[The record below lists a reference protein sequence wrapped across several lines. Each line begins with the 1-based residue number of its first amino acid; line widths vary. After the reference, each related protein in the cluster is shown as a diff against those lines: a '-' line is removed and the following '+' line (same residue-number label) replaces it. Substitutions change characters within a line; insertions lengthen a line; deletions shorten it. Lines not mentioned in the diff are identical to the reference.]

1 MPAFIN
7 NPYVI
12 ELAIFFMRNNSQEKA
27 FRISIF
33 ILTLVMI
40 IMRFL
45 LNEKGRTSP
54 DSIRYMRTSKL
65 FPVIDN
71 TTTPLGYPLSLK
83 FFTLFG
89 LSEFWASKLIGI
101 LAYLFIVYFASTK
114 KFYLKETILLGGIF
128 SFVSIFS
135 YTLSESLILPF
146 VFLFLYVG
154 RQIIIGELTGFK
166 AFLYL
171 SLSLLALYNIR
182 YPALFI
188 IGGVFL
194 FGILNYLKSYGKT
207 FINSSFVGFG
217 YVVLYKFLFIDYF
230 NEDYI
235 DEFLEIGLHPTSK
248 LLIELVQG
256 MATTFNP
263 FIHIANPAGGIINYG
278 IYGIGLLNILLIIFI
293 FIHNKIS
300 ETETFFVFVG
310 SIGIICSFFIQYF
323 YSVDP
328 IDYRLM
334 APFSFPIW
342 LVYFKKMYQIFGK
355 FTYGITILSLMTGFI
370 FTWLSRGNYLDNR
383 REITKFLKSENLEKG
398 RINFFMED
406 EKLLH
411 KMQIAELISTVNPNV
426 KVTFNPKDTLHNNTL
441 TKYKVLRKIKIDK
454 NKYQ

>member
-1 MPAFIN
+1 
-7 NPYVI
+7 
-12 ELAIFFMRNNSQEKA
+12 MRHRTQEKLLQ
-27 FRISIF
+27 FSIF
-33 ILTLVMI
+33 ILSLVMI
-40 IMRFL
+40 ILRFL
-45 LNEKGRTSP
+45 LNEKGRVNP
-54 DSIRYMRTSKL
+54 DSLRFMRTAEV

-83 FFTLFG
+83 FFTFFG
-89 LSEFWASKLIGI
+89 FDEFWASKIIGI
-101 LAYLFIVYFASTK
+101 LSYLFIVYFAWK
-114 KFYLKETILLGGIF
+114 KRFYLKETILLGGLF

-135 YTLSESLILPF
+135 YTMSESLILPI

-166 AFLYL
+166 SFFYL
-171 SLSLLALYNIR
+171 SLSLLVLYNIR

-188 IGGVFL
+188 IVAIFL
-194 FGILNYLKSYGKT
+194 FGVLNYRKSYGKT
-207 FINSSFVGFG
+207 FIYSAFVGFG

-230 NEDYI
+230 NDDYI

-248 LLIELVQG
+248 LLIELFQG
-256 MATTFNP
+256 MTTTFNP

-278 IYGIGLLNILLIIFI
+278 IYGIGLLNILLIGFI
-293 FIHNKIS
+293 FIKNKLS
-300 ETETFFVFVG
+300 ETERFFVFVG
-310 SIGIICSFFIQYF
+310 IIGIICSFFIQYF
-323 YSVDP
+323 YSVNP

-355 FTYGITILSLMTGFI
+355 LTYGITILSLMTGFI
-370 FTWLSRGNYLDNR
+370 FTWLSRGNYLENR

-406 EKLLH
+406 EKLLDE
-411 KMQIAELISTVNPNV
+411 MQIAELISTVNPNV
-426 KVTFNPKDTLHNNTL
+426 KVTFNPKDTLQNNTL
-441 TKYKVLRKIKIDK
+441 TKYKVLRKIKIDE

>member
-1 MPAFIN
+1 
-7 NPYVI
+7 
-12 ELAIFFMRNNSQEKA
+12 MRSRTQEK
-27 FRISIF
+27 FLQISIF

-40 IMRFL
+40 ILRFL
-45 LNEKGRTSP
+45 LNEKGRVNP
-54 DSIRYMRTSKL
+54 DSLRFMRTAEV

-83 FFTLFG
+83 FFTIFG
-89 LSEFWASKLIGI
+89 LDLFWASKLIGI
-101 LAYLFIVYFASTK
+101 LSYLFIVYFAWK
-114 KFYLKETILLGGIF
+114 KRFYLKETILVGGLF
-128 SFVSIFS
+128 SYISIFS
-135 YTLSESLILPF
+135 YTMSESLILPI
-146 VFLFLYVG
+146 VFLFLYAG

-166 AFLYL
+166 AFFYL
-171 SLSLLALYNIR
+171 SLSLLVLYNIR
-182 YPALFI
+182 YPALFM
-188 IGGVFL
+188 IGAVFL
-194 FGILNYLKSYGKT
+194 YGVLNYRKSYGKT
-207 FINSSFVGFG
+207 FIYSAFVGFG

-230 NEDYI
+230 NDDYI

-278 IYGIGLLNILLIIFI
+278 IYGIGLLNILLIGFI
-293 FIHNKIS
+293 FIKNKLS
-300 ETETFFVFVG
+300 ETERFFVFLG
-310 SIGIICSFFIQYF
+310 IIGIICSFFIQYF
-323 YSVDP
+323 YSVNP

-342 LVYFKKMYQIFGK
+342 LVYFKKMCQIFGK

-370 FTWLSRGNYLDNR
+370 FTWLSRGNYLENR
-383 REITKFLKSENLEKG
+383 REITKFLKSEKMEEG

-406 EKLLH
+406 DKMLD

-426 KVTFNPKDTLHNNTL
+426 KVTFNPKDTIQKNTF
-441 TKYKVLRKIKIDK
+441 TKFKVLRKIKIDE